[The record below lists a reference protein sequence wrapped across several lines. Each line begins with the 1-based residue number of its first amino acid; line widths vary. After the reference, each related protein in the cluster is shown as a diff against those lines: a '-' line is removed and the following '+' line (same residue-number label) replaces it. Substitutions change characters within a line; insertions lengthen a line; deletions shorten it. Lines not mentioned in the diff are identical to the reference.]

1 MNNNIKRNALFAA
14 LLLGCVLLAP
24 AAQAASFDCGKAGTK
39 VEKLICADSAISR
52 LDDELAKVY
61 GGALKLSPD
70 KSRLMQEQ
78 REWLKA
84 RNRKC
89 TDERCLVFSY
99 QERIKELIN
108 TYKELDGYTLLM
120 SKNDELCNHMLKLF
134 TEDLQKYPRGSNQHE
149 EFELVPWEPARYSYE
164 YGGRIEYTDVEGALF
179 DFNNDGVLDFVV
191 RDQSMLSSMRADLIS
206 MFDGEMAKW
215 AEELTAKE
223 FYEAHNYIQIAGST
237 YPLSQPFEW
246 QREAMWLLSPFIYH
260 GVSYLYM
267 QSVYEPA
274 GYKNATEDVMLIS
287 KYGGGRFV
295 QRDMAGKMEDICY
308 FKRFGV
314 QR

>member
-39 VEKLICADSAISR
+39 VERLICADSAISR
-52 LDDELAKVY
+52 LDDELAKIY

-70 KSRLMQEQ
+70 KNQLMQEQ

-89 TDERCLVFSY
+89 SDERCLVISY

-120 SKNDELCNHMLKLF
+120 SKNDELCNHMLKQF

-149 EFELVPWEPARYSYE
+149 EFELVPWEPTQYSYE
-164 YGGRIEYTDVEGALF
+164 HGGRIDRRDVEGALF
-179 DFNNDGVLDFVV
+179 DINNDGVRDFVV
-191 RDQSMLSSMRADLIS
+191 RNQSMLSSMRADSIS
-206 MFDGEMAKW
+206 VFEGHV
-215 AEELTAKE
+215 AERVSDLSAKE
-223 FYEAHNYIQIAGST
+223 FYEAANRIDIAGSV
-237 YPLSQPFEW
+237 YPLSATLDGRSEGV
-246 QREAMWLLSPFIYH
+246 WLLSPFIYH

-295 QRDMAGKMEDICY
+295 QRDMSGKMEDICY